1 MILADELRGIVR
13 RAPIAGIRRRVLSL
27 EDEAAQKLEG
37 RRRRRREYWHSWAA
51 KNPDKVRAMRIR
63 DREKHREKR
72 KAQKERWRKANIEH
86 VRVRQAKNQRAWRL
100 RNGAVRTRTGST
112 PAGGL
117 CTPRKKPVA
126 ESDEY
131 LLSILR
137 VQSEQ
142 LAVLALAIQR
152 LLVDHDRMRQR
163 LQLLEAGQSIVEMHE
178 SRRLN

>member
-1 MILADELRGIVR
+1 M
-13 RAPIAGIRRRVLSL
+13 
-27 EDEAAQKLEG
+27 
-37 RRRRRREYWHSWAA
+37 
-51 KNPDKVRAMRIR
+51 
-63 DREKHREKR
+63 
-72 KAQKERWRKANIEH
+72 
-86 VRVRQAKNQRAWRL
+86 
-100 RNGAVRTRTGST
+100 
-112 PAGGL
+112 
-117 CTPRKKPVA
+117 A